1 MTSPVR
7 FPLHLALRLSPVLA
21 AVATL
26 LPHALTA
33 DAAPKFH
40 RDLISSIGSESATN
54 GGGGKVVTFAGKT
67 HVVWQDSTK
76 QGYFNRV
83 RSLDHA
89 SGEWSDT
96 FTLNRGRDNHA
107 RPVITV
113 DHNGYLHAL
122 MSGHNSPVT
131 YRRSVRPNDSSEW
144 TDPEPAGSGTYPI
157 VVCGPDD
164 TLYLV
169 MRSPNRW
176 NGVDLYFK
184 PPDQPWKLRHK
195 LVRRDEQ
202 YPGYGAFHS
211 GLAFSPDGTLHIVVD
226 FYEGKGVMDRRGLHQ
241 AVCTMRS
248 RDDGQTWQKADGT
261 PVTLP
266 ARPEDMDVLAR
277 DTAPRRHEPMPPP
290 VVLAQG
296 CIAVDSQGTP
306 HVLYISHLEKPGQLI
321 HATVDGQGRW
331 KQRPI
336 EGLEKAYP
344 GMRPVRCRGALSI
357 AEDDRFYALLDL
369 YPLNVGWTDDGKPTR
384 NMRLKPECRRR
395 LAWLISG
402 DACESFT
409 AAPALEE
416 GAIYNQPNLERPTGV
431 NHIPAER
438 RPPFI
443 YFDGVSRYP
452 EKNEILQNNVF
463 LVRPE

>member
-1 MTSPVR
+1 V
-7 FPLHLALRLSPVLA
+7 
-21 AVATL
+21 
-26 LPHALTA
+26 
-33 DAAPKFH
+33 
-40 RDLISSIGSESATN
+40 
-54 GGGGKVVTFAGKT
+54 
-67 HVVWQDSTK
+67 
-76 QGYFNRV
+76 
-83 RSLDHA
+83 
-89 SGEWSDT
+89 
-96 FTLNRGRDNHA
+96 
-107 RPVITV
+107 
-113 DHNGYLHAL
+113 
-122 MSGHNSPVT
+122 
-131 YRRSVRPNDSSEW
+131 
-144 TDPEPAGSGTYPI
+144 
-157 VVCGPDD
+157 
-164 TLYLV
+164 
-169 MRSPNRW
+169 
-176 NGVDLYFK
+176 
-184 PPDQPWKLRHK
+184 
-195 LVRRDEQ
+195 
-202 YPGYGAFHS
+202 
-211 GLAFSPDGTLHIVVD
+211 
-226 FYEGKGVMDRRGLHQ
+226 
-241 AVCTMRS
+241 
-248 RDDGQTWQKADGT
+248 QKADGT